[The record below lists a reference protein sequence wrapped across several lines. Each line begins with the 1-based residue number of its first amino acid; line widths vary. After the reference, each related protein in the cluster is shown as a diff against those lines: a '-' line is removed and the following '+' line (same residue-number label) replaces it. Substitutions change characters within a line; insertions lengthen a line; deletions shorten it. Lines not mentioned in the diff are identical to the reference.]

1 MGEIAPHITTKN
13 YGLKKMKVLYLP
25 LSLMVL
31 VFWIIKQGCNKNVC
45 NMSRCGT
52 RQIKSLMKLIK
63 LQDDHNI
70 IT

>member
-1 MGEIAPHITTKN
+1 
-13 YGLKKMKVLYLP
+13 MKVLYFP

-52 RQIKSLMKLIK
+52 CLNEVSNEAYNNDKK
-63 LQDDHNI
+63 LQDDHII